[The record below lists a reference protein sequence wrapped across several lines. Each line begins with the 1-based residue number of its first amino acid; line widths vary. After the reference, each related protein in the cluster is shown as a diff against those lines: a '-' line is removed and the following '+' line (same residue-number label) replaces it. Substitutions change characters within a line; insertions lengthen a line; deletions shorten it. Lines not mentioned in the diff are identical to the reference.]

1 MGKFSRL
8 MKKKY
13 KETNKKSI
21 VIYLILRLLVILS
34 MIFQIILGNI
44 SNVLMCILALILFT
58 LPTIISEK
66 FKIGIP
72 SLLEGIIYLFIY
84 STAILGEIN
93 NFYGR
98 IHFWDTIL
106 HTLNGFLCAGIGFS
120 LIDLL
125 NQNSKRIKLSPLYIA
140 IVAFCFS
147 MTIGILWEF
156 FEFSADYFTKTDMQK
171 DRIVSEISSVMLN
184 KDNEN
189 IPIKVKDIE
198 RTEIYSKDGTATTI
212 ENGYLDIGLI
222 DTMKD
227 LFVNFL
233 GAVVFSIIG
242 FLHVQNREKY
252 KFAEDFI
259 PTKDEKTKE
268 KIEFNSLIPELSVS
282 NIESSKRF
290 YEDLGFKIIYER
302 VEDKFCFMQLE
313 DNQIMIEEQNNNWNV
328 GKLEYPYGNGINI
341 SMSINDVEK
350 LYGDL
355 KVKQVKL
362 FMDLKVNEY
371 RVDNVVFQD
380 KEFLVQDPDGYLL
393 RFND

>member
-98 IHFWDTIL
+98 IPFWDTIL

-120 LIDLL
+120 LVDLL

-156 FEFSADYFTKTDMQK
+156 FEFTADYLTKTDMQK
-171 DRIVSEISSVMLN
+171 DRIVREISSVMLN

-189 IPIKVKDIE
+189 VPIKIKDIE
-198 RTEIYSKDGTATTI
+198 KTEIYSKDGTVTTI

-227 LFVNFL
+227 LFVNFI

-252 KFAEDFI
+252 KFAEGFI
-259 PTKDEKTKE
+259 PTK
-268 KIEFNSLIPELSVS
+268 V
-282 NIESSKRF
+282 
-290 YEDLGFKIIYER
+290 
-302 VEDKFCFMQLE
+302 
-313 DNQIMIEEQNNNWNV
+313 V
-328 GKLEYPYGNGINI
+328 GG
-341 SMSINDVEK
+341 
-350 LYGDL
+350 
-355 KVKQVKL
+355 
-362 FMDLKVNEY
+362 
-371 RVDNVVFQD
+371 
-380 KEFLVQDPDGYLL
+380 
-393 RFND
+393 

>member
-44 SNVLMCILALILFT
+44 SNVLMCILALMLFT

-98 IHFWDTIL
+98 IPFWDTIL

-120 LIDLL
+120 LVDLL

-156 FEFSADYFTKTDMQK
+156 FEFSADYLTKTDMQK
-171 DRIVSEISSVMLN
+171 DRIVREISSVMLN
-184 KDNEN
+184 KENEN
-189 IPIKVKDIE
+189 VPIKIKDIE
-198 RTEIYSKDGTATTI
+198 KTEIYSKDGTVTTI

-227 LFVNFL
+227 LFVNFI
-233 GAVVFSIIG
+233 GAIVFSIIG

-252 KFAEDFI
+252 KFAEGFI
-259 PTKDEKTKE
+259 PTKA
-268 KIEFNSLIPELSVS
+268 
-282 NIESSKRF
+282 
-290 YEDLGFKIIYER
+290 
-302 VEDKFCFMQLE
+302 
-313 DNQIMIEEQNNNWNV
+313 V
-328 GKLEYPYGNGINI
+328 G
-341 SMSINDVEK
+341 D
-350 LYGDL
+350 
-355 KVKQVKL
+355 
-362 FMDLKVNEY
+362 
-371 RVDNVVFQD
+371 
-380 KEFLVQDPDGYLL
+380 
-393 RFND
+393 